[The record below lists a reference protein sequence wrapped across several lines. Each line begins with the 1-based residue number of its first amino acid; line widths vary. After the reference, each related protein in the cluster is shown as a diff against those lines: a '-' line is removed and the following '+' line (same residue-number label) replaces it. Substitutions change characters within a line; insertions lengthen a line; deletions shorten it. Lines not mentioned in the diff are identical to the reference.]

1 MQDDPAKLS
10 AALEQLEA
18 ERNRRIDQ
26 RVAEGKAVY
35 GDPIVVG
42 WPGAADRVANEVR
55 RDAQGRE
62 IYPRPNENGERIA
75 VVITGVPRAGR
86 DDGYQPPEQPAAFAT
101 FDRCEPPTENQP
113 KPPPPRSAAQPDA
126 TEAKR
131 IIATIPPRDERD
143 LGVMFEGSYK
153 VQSGQV
159 YVYSADGKSLGSLPV
174 GPDDNVEL
182 IARRLLREK
191 LGGGAADFYGRIPYP
206 KLSIH

>member
-1 MQDDPAKLS
+1 M
-10 AALEQLEA
+10 
-18 ERNRRIDQ
+18 
-26 RVAEGKAVY
+26 
-35 GDPIVVG
+35 VG
-42 WPGAADRVANEVR
+42 WSGAADRVANEVR

-62 IYPRPNENGERIA
+62 IYPQPNENGERIGII
-75 VVITGVPRAGR
+75 ITGVPRAGR
-86 DDGYQPPEQPAAFAT
+86 DDGYQPPEQPAAFAA
-101 FDRCEPPTENQP
+101 FDRCEPPAESQP
-113 KPPPPRSAAQPDA
+113 KSPPPRSAAQPDV
-126 TEAKR
+126 TEAKP

-153 VQSGQV
+153 VQFGQV

-182 IARRLLREK
+182 VARRLLREK